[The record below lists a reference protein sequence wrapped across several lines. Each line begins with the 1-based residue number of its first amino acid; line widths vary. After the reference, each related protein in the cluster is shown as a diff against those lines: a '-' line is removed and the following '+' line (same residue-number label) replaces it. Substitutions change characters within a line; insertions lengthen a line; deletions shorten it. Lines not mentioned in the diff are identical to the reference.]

1 MAEVGICLLMT
12 RHDFDIVGLARKVE
26 ELGFGSLWAPEH
38 GVVPADFSVGESGA
52 RSGAPSAY
60 SDGRINQIIDPLVYL
75 AAAAAATTSVR
86 LGTGICLVP
95 ERNPIRLAKEVATLD
110 LVSGG
115 RFMFGIGAGWLQGEA
130 EVLGA
135 DFPRRWR
142 QTREYVNA
150 MKELWTQPVSEFHGQ
165 WVDFPPIICNPKPV
179 QQPHPPVL
187 IGGELRRAAQ
197 RVADYGDGWL
207 PRARTTSAYHD
218 PSRLPEARA
227 AHRGP
232 VPRQGAQPVSA
243 EHHHVGRAARP
254 GAESPLLRSRRRP
267 HRTHAD
273 HAGRALHAG
282 GVGPGGGGGN
292 KLTTENQGK

>member
-1 MAEVGICLLMT
+1 MTNVGICLLMT
-12 RHDFDIVGLARKVE
+12 QHDFDIVGLARKVD

-38 GVVPADFSVGESGA
+38 GVVPADFSVGASGA
-52 RSGAPSAY
+52 ASGAPSVYA
-60 SDGRINQIIDPLVYL
+60 DGRINQIIDPLVFL
-75 AAAAAATTSVR
+75 AAAAAATKSVR

-115 RFMFGIGAGWLQGEA
+115 RFVFGIGAGWLQGEA

-150 MKELWTQPVSEFHGQ
+150 MKELWTSPVSEFHGR
-165 WVDFPPIICNPKPV
+165 WVDFPPIICDPKPV
-179 QQPHPPVL
+179 QKPHPPVM
-187 IGGELRRAAQ
+187 IGGELTRAAQ

-218 PSRLPEARA
+218 PSRLPEARRHIEDLYRA
-227 AHRGP
+227 KGRNPSQLDITMWDAPADREQN
-232 VPRQGAQPVSA
+232 RRFLDAGANHIV
-243 EHHHVGRAARP
+243 HM
-254 GAESPLLRSRRRP
+254 
-267 HRTHAD
+267 
-273 HAGRALHAG
+273 
-282 GVGPGGGGGN
+282 
-292 KLTTENQGK
+292 LTTRDERSTVEALEQVAEAVL

>member
-218 PSRLPEARA
+218 PSRLPEARRHIEDLFRA
-227 AHRGP
+227 K
-232 VPRQGAQPVSA
+232 
-243 EHHHVGRAARP
+243 GRNPSQLNITMWDAPPDR
-254 GAESPLLRSRRRP
+254 EQNRRFFEAG
-267 HRTHAD
+267 AD
-273 HAGRALHAG
+273 HIVHM
-282 GVGPGGGGGN
+282 
-292 KLTTENQGK
+292 LTTRDERSTLEELDRVAEAVIN

>member
-1 MAEVGICLLMT
+1 MSNIGICMLMT
-12 RHDFDIVGLARKVE
+12 EHDFDIVGLARKVE

-38 GVVPADFSVGESGA
+38 GVVPADFSVGASGA
-52 RSGAPSAY
+52 AAGAPSAY

-135 DFPRRWR
+135 DFPHRWG

-150 MKELWTQPVSEFHGQ
+150 MKELWINPISEYHGK

-179 QQPHPPVL
+179 QKPHPPVM
-187 IGGELRRAAQ
+187 IGGELTRAAQ

-218 PSRLPEARA
+218 PSRLPEARRHIEDLYRA
-227 AHRGP
+227 K
-232 VPRQGAQPVSA
+232 
-243 EHHHVGRAARP
+243 GRNPSQLNITMWDAPPDR
-254 GAESPLLRSRRRP
+254 EQNRRFFDAG
-267 HRTHAD
+267 AD
-273 HAGRALHAG
+273 HVVHI
-282 GVGPGGGGGN
+282 
-292 KLTTENQGK
+292 LTTRDERSTLEDLERVAEAAL

>member
-38 GVVPADFSVGESGA
+38 GVVPADFSVGESGT

-218 PSRLPEARA
+218 PSRLPEARRHIEDLFRA
-227 AHRGP
+227 K
-232 VPRQGAQPVSA
+232 
-243 EHHHVGRAARP
+243 GRNPSQLNITMWDAPPDR
-254 GAESPLLRSRRRP
+254 EQNRRFFDAG
-267 HRTHAD
+267 AD
-273 HAGRALHAG
+273 HIVHM
-282 GVGPGGGGGN
+282 
-292 KLTTENQGK
+292 LTTRDERSTLEELDRVAEAVIN

>member
-1 MAEVGICLLMT
+1 MSNVGICLLMT
-12 RHDFDIVGLARKVE
+12 EHDFDIVGLARKVE
-26 ELGFGSLWAPEH
+26 ALGFGSLWAPEH
-38 GVVPADFSVGESGA
+38 GVVPADFSVGEAGASAGA
-52 RSGAPSAY
+52 RSAY

-115 RFMFGIGAGWLQGEA
+115 RFLFGIGAGWLQGEA

-150 MKELWTQPVSEFHGQ
+150 MKALWTNPVSEFHGE

-179 QQPHPPVL
+179 QSPHPPVL

-218 PSRLPEARA
+218 PSRLPEARRHIEDLFRA
-227 AHRGP
+227 K
-232 VPRQGAQPVSA
+232 
-243 EHHHVGRAARP
+243 GRNPSQLNITMWDAPQDR
-254 GAESPLLRSRRRP
+254 EQNRRFFDAG
-267 HRTHAD
+267 AD
-273 HAGRALHAG
+273 HIVHM
-282 GVGPGGGGGN
+282 
-292 KLTTENQGK
+292 LTTRDERSTLEELERVAEAAL